1 MSMVIGTNVASLTAQ
16 RHLASSRNDMEQSM
30 ERLSSGKRINS
41 AMDDAAGLSITH
53 QLDSQISGLNQAAR
67 NANDG
72 ISLVQTAEG
81 ALEEVSNILNRMKEL
96 AVQAS
101 SDTYSAVDRDA
112 MDLEYQALH
121 AEITRISDET
131 TFNGQ
136 SVVGGT
142 TNVDIQIGHA
152 LDDSVN
158 IVFQDMAAASLGT
171 TSGAGASTNV
181 TFSAINSHTTGAA
194 GSVNQVATINFT
206 DANLTADTESITIT
220 IAGTTYTQGYVT
232 DTTTSASNPE
242 HLAATLTALAGQ
254 VIADKA
260 NSGFNSVSVAQ
271 GTDTNTTDMILT
283 ATDQSATQISIGTAS
298 IISSTA
304 ASASGA
310 ISGQDLQDQANS
322 EATITVVDNAIL
334 MVDAYRTTLGAT
346 ANRLEFA
353 VSNIMSRVE
362 NHSATRSRIEDADF
376 AVESANLAKSQV
388 LQQAGTAMLAQANA
402 SGQGV
407 LSLLK

>member
-171 TSGAGASTNV
+171 TSGAGATTSVVATASASHTLGTASANQDV
-181 TFSAINSHTTGAA
+181 TF
-194 GSVNQVATINFT
+194 NFT
-206 DANLTADTESITIT
+206 DANLSSTHSISVT
-220 IAGTTYTQGYVT
+220 IAGTTYTQGYVA
-232 DTTTSASNPE
+232 DTTGTPVARDHME
-242 HLAATLTALAGQ
+242 ATLTALAGQ
-254 VIADKA
+254 VIADKT
-260 NSGFNSVSVAQ
+260 NSGFDSLSVAA
-271 GTDTNTTDMILT
+271 GASGTTDMILT
-283 ATDQSATQISIGTAS
+283 ATTAS
-298 IISSTA
+298 TTQLATGNSTIISSTA

-334 MVDAYRTTLGAT
+334 MVDSYRTTLGAT

>member
-1 MSMVIGTNVASLTAQ
+1 
-16 RHLASSRNDMEQSM
+16 
-30 ERLSSGKRINS
+30 
-41 AMDDAAGLSITH
+41 
-53 QLDSQISGLNQAAR
+53 
-67 NANDG
+67 
-72 ISLVQTAEG
+72 
-81 ALEEVSNILNRMKEL
+81 
-96 AVQAS
+96 
-101 SDTYSAVDRDA
+101 
-112 MDLEYQALH
+112 
-121 AEITRISDET
+121 
-131 TFNGQ
+131 
-136 SVVGGT
+136 
-142 TNVDIQIGHA
+142 
-152 LDDSVN
+152 
-158 IVFQDMAAASLGT
+158 
-171 TSGAGASTNV
+171 
-181 TFSAINSHTTGAA
+181 
-194 GSVNQVATINFT
+194 
-206 DANLTADTESITIT
+206 
-220 IAGTTYTQGYVT
+220 
-232 DTTTSASNPE
+232 
-242 HLAATLTALAGQ
+242 

-260 NSGFNSVSVAQ
+260 NSGFDSLSVAT
-271 GTDTNTTDMILT
+271 GTVTTTTDMILT
-283 ATDQSATQISIGTAS
+283 ATTQSTTQVATGNST

>member
-171 TSGAGASTNV
+171 TSGTGASTNV
-181 TFSAINSHTTGAA
+181 TFSAINSHTTGSS
-194 GSVNQVATINFT
+194 SVNQVATINFT
-206 DANLTADTESITIT
+206 AANLTADTESITIT

-232 DTTTSASNPE
+232 DTTTSAGDPE

-260 NSGFNSVSVAQ
+260 NSGFDSLSVAT
-271 GTDTNTTDMILT
+271 GTVTTTTDMILT
-283 ATDQSATQISIGTAS
+283 ATTQSTTQVATGNST

>member
-1 MSMVIGTNVASLTAQ
+1 
-16 RHLASSRNDMEQSM
+16 M

-53 QLDSQISGLNQAAR
+53 QLDSQILGLNQAAR

-72 ISLVQTAEG
+72 ISMLQTAEG

-136 SVVGGT
+136 AVVGGT

-171 TSGAGASTNV
+171 TSGAGATTNV
-181 TFSAINSHTTGAA
+181 TFSAITSHTTGAA
-194 GSVNQVATINFT
+194 AVNQLATINFT
-206 DANLTADTESITIT
+206 DANLTADTESITVT

-232 DTTTSASNPE
+232 DGASTPD
-242 HLAATLTALAGQ
+242 HMDATLTALAGQ
-254 VIADKA
+254 IIADKA
-260 NSGFNSVSVAQ
+260 NSGFDTVEVAT
-271 GTDTNTTDMILT
+271 GTDTDTTDMILT
-283 ATDQSATQISIGTAS
+283 ATAQSATQISVGTAS

>member
-171 TSGAGASTNV
+171 TSGAGATTSVVATA
-181 TFSAINSHTTGAA
+181 TSSHTLGT
-194 GSVNQVATINFT
+194 GSVKQVVEFNFT
-206 DANLTADTESITIT
+206 DANLTSAHSIQVT
-220 IAGTTYTQGYVT
+220 IAGNTYTQGYIT
-232 DTTTSASNPE
+232 DTTTSAAAAD
-242 HLAATLTALAGQ
+242 HMAATLTALAGQ
-254 VIADKA
+254 VIADKT
-260 NSGFNSVSVAQ
+260 NSGFDSLSVAA
-271 GTDTNTTDMILT
+271 GASGTTDMILT
-283 ATDQSATQISIGTAS
+283 ATTAS
-298 IISSTA
+298 TTQLATGNSTIISSTA

>member
-1 MSMVIGTNVASLTAQ
+1 
-16 RHLASSRNDMEQSM
+16 
-30 ERLSSGKRINS
+30 
-41 AMDDAAGLSITH
+41 
-53 QLDSQISGLNQAAR
+53 
-67 NANDG
+67 
-72 ISLVQTAEG
+72 
-81 ALEEVSNILNRMKEL
+81 
-96 AVQAS
+96 
-101 SDTYSAVDRDA
+101 

-121 AEITRISDET
+121 AEITRISDQT

-136 SVVGGT
+136 AVVGGT

-152 LDDSVN
+152 VDDSVN
-158 IVFQDMAAASLGT
+158 IVFQDMAAASIGT
-171 TSGAGASTNV
+171 TSGAGATTSVVATASASHTLGTASANQDV
-181 TFSAINSHTTGAA
+181 TF
-194 GSVNQVATINFT
+194 NFT
-206 DANLTADTESITIT
+206 DSDLSSTHSIQVT
-220 IAGTTYTQGYVT
+220 IAGTTYTQGYIT
-232 DTTTSASNPE
+232 DTTTSAAARNHME
-242 HLAATLTALAGQ
+242 ATLTALAGQ

-260 NSGFNSVSVAQ
+260 NSGFDSLSVAT
-271 GTDTNTTDMILT
+271 GTVTTTTDMILT
-283 ATDQSATQISIGTAS
+283 ATTQSTTQVATGNST